1 MSAVSDIMTEPV
13 QDTILAESG
22 AEDDASRNNVVTS
35 ARQSVYDN
43 SLIMSEIYGWISR
56 KRDLIPCLAVCK
68 AGWLEV
74 ARILYR
80 QLDLEI
86 AARLEVWCSHVS
98 QFRCPKD
105 RNGPSEPNQMIC
117 LGCRTASF
125 GSRSTCVYS
134 IGQVVPLTM
143 NFRRMKI
150 RDAGQLLNPY
160 HSENFGTWK
169 SCD

>member
-1 MSAVSDIMTEPV
+1 MTEPA
-13 QDTILAESG
+13 QDEILAGSG
-22 AEDDASRNNVVTS
+22 VEDDVGGKDAGTS
-35 ARQSVYDN
+35 AGRSVYDN
-43 SLIMSEIYGWISR
+43 SLIMSEIYGWLTS
-56 KRDLIPCLAVCK
+56 KRDLVRCLMVCK

-98 QFRCPKD
+98 PSRCPKD

-125 GSRSTCVYS
+125 GFRSTCVYS

-160 HSENFGTWK
+160 HSESFGTWK